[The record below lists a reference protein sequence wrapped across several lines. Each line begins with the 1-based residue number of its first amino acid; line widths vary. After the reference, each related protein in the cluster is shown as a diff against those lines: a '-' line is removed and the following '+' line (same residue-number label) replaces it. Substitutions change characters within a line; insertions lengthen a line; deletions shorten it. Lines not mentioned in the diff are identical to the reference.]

1 EAHVGGLVEAAQLLH
16 GHVADPPARDVALAD
31 RLEPV
36 DDPLDARLDV
46 LGLDRPLLQRGQ
58 HAGPQLALV
67 ERLAPPVAL
76 DDVRHHELRRLEC
89 REALL
94 ALQALAP
101 PAHLPAFAGEPRI
114 DDLRV
119 GVVTERAVHVIKTGD
134 RRPRHW
140 ARIPPKKVSDT
151 YFPEIGVRHLFSV
164 A

>member
-1 EAHVGGLVEAAQLLH
+1 
-16 GHVADPPARDVALAD
+16 
-31 RLEPV
+31 
-36 DDPLDARLDV
+36 
-46 LGLDRPLLQRGQ
+46 
-58 HAGPQLALV
+58 
-67 ERLAPPVAL
+67 
-76 DDVRHHELRRLEC
+76 
-89 REALL
+89 

-164 A
+164 ADTVLLRVDGEPGQQLARLRPHAGGDLVRGRPLDDIGEPVRDEVDLGETEPPRRHGRRAEPQR